1 MEMELALNIE
11 NNHGTKKTNGRTERR
26 KENRETGG
34 KLERKEKGKE
44 KVTTTTTA
52 ESSVNGARPWL
63 SSSVSPP
70 PGGKAE
76 LPGRTSGC
84 HRERFFYLCTYG
96 YN

>member
-1 MEMELALNIE
+1 MEEQS
-11 NNHGTKKTNGRTERR
+11 GGKKTGR
-26 KENRETGG
+26 KEV
-34 KLERKEKGKE
+34 KLEQKEKGKE
-44 KVTTTTTA
+44 KVTTTA

-84 HRERFFYLCTYG
+84 HRERFFYL
-96 YN
+96 

>member
-1 MEMELALNIE
+1 MALRRQMEEQS
-11 NNHGTKKTNGRTERR
+11 GGKKTGR
-26 KENRETGG
+26 KEV
-34 KLERKEKGKE
+34 KLEQKEKGKE
-44 KVTTTTTA
+44 KVTTTTTV

-84 HRERFFYLCTYG
+84 HRERFFYL
-96 YN
+96 